1 MACPERRPI
10 SAAVIALFSTSQ
22 FALAQ
27 TQSQPTQLPEIRVQG
42 EQEGFRRES
51 TGSATRTETPLR
63 DIPQFINSI
72 PQQVI
77 RERGVTN
84 LQDVLRTVPG
94 ISFAAA
100 EGGTQNN
107 QVVYLRGFPL
117 NGDMYIDGIRDLGEY
132 NRDLF
137 ATETVEVLKGPS
149 ALLFGRGG
157 SGGVINQISK
167 SADLL
172 PRKEVALKFGS
183 FDQKRLTGDL
193 NVKIAEN
200 SAIRL
205 VALAEESG
213 SYRFPQDVDKRGF
226 APSLRLGIGTG
237 AEFSLSYYYLKT
249 NDVTD
254 YGQPTL
260 TSIATGGD
268 ARMPPVSPRKYYGFA
283 HHDYTEHETHIA
295 TARIDYRVNQ
305 TLSIHNTLRAAKFKR
320 DMEATI
326 ATLNSRDANGAPVT
340 PATPLSLLMV
350 NRRHDTGRNRNND
363 DDTIFNQTDLTWKF
377 RTGETRHTMITG
389 MELGRERIDR
399 SRYAIDADPAT
410 PGNQAPSALT
420 SFLRPDPGTR
430 LSYIKTPD
438 TRALGEA
445 DTLAFYVQD
454 QIEFSDQWKA
464 LLGLRWERYKAD
476 VRTINDNTGQPTA
489 TGGPFSRKDN
499 MVSGRFGVIWQPTE
513 RQSYYISVANS
524 FNPSGELGVY
534 GGTSTSLNA
543 DTLHLDP
550 EENRNYEIGAHWD
563 ITPGLQ
569 LRTALFRTEKTNQ
582 RIENSITDVLE
593 LAGKRR
599 VQGIEFELAGHITSN
614 WEILTGVAF
623 NDGKIV
629 RATVNEGNTPL
640 GVADAQGSVWTVY
653 RLGGGWEVGG
663 GVVATSGFN
672 LTDANNGAVPGHAV
686 FDATVA
692 YVQRKYEL
700 RLNVFNIFDKTYY
713 LGGYNNSPNRVLP
726 GMPRAATVTLRY
738 NF

>member
-1 MACPERRPI
+1 MACLERRPI

-27 TQSQPTQLPEIRVQG
+27 TQPQPTQLPEIRVQG

-72 PQQVI
+72 PQEVI
-77 RERGVTN
+77 KQRGATN

-94 ISFAAA
+94 ISYAAP

-117 NGDMYIDGIRDLGEY
+117 NADTYIDGMRDLGEY

-157 SGGVINQISK
+157 SGGVLNQISK

-172 PRKEVALKFGS
+172 PRKEVAFQFGS

-193 NVKIAEN
+193 NVKIGEN

-213 SYRFPQDVDKRGF
+213 SFRYPQDVDKRGF

-237 AEFSLSYYYLKT
+237 TEFSLSYYYLKT

-260 TSIATGGD
+260 TSNATGGD

-283 HHDYTEHETHIA
+283 HHDFTEHETHIA
-295 TARIDYRVNQ
+295 TARIDHRVNQ
-305 TLSIHNTLRAAKFKR
+305 TLSIHNTLRVAKFKR
-320 DMEATI
+320 DMEASI
-326 ATLNSRDANGAPVT
+326 GTLHNFDANGNPVT
-340 PATPLSLLMV
+340 PATPLDLLMV
-350 NRRHDTGRNRNND
+350 RRRHDTGRNRNND

-377 RTGETRHTMITG
+377 GTGSVRHTMITG

-399 SRYAIDADPAT
+399 SRYALDADPNT
-410 PGNQAPSALT
+410 PGTQAPSALT
-420 SFLRPDPGTR
+420 PFLDPDPYTR
-430 LSYIKTPD
+430 LSYTKTPD
-438 TRALGEA
+438 TRALGEGK
-445 DTLAFYVQD
+445 TLAFYVQD
-454 QIEFSDQWKA
+454 QLELSEQWKA
-464 LLGLRWERYKAD
+464 LVGLRWERYKTD
-476 VRTINDNTGQPTA
+476 VKTVDATGQPTP

-499 MVSGRFGVIWQPTE
+499 MVSGRVGLIWQPTQ
-513 RQSYYISVANS
+513 RQSYYVSVANS
-524 FNPSGELGVY
+524 YNPSGELGVY

-543 DTLHLDP
+543 DTLNLDP
-550 EENRNYEIGAHWD
+550 EENRNYEVGAHWD
-563 ITPGLQ
+563 ITPGMQ
-569 LRTALFRTEKTNQ
+569 LRTAIFRTEKTNQ
-582 RIENSITDVLE
+582 RIENSITEVLE

-614 WEILTGVAF
+614 WEILSGVAF
-623 NDGKIV
+623 NHGKIV
-629 RATVNEGNTPL
+629 RANVNEGNTPL
-640 GVADAQGSVWTVY
+640 GVPDAQGSVWTTY

-663 GVVATSGFN
+663 GVVANSGFN
-672 LTDANNGAVPGHAV
+672 LTDSNIGEAPGYAV

-692 YVQRKYEL
+692 YVQRKYEV
-700 RLNVFNIFDKTYY
+700 RLNLYNIFDKTYY

>member
-1 MACPERRPI
+1 MACLERRPI
-10 SAAVIALFSTSQ
+10 SAAVIALFSSSQ
-22 FALAQ
+22 LALAQ

-77 RERGVTN
+77 KERGVTD
-84 LQDVLRTVPG
+84 LRDALRTVPG
-94 ISFAAA
+94 ISYAAP

-117 NGDMYIDGIRDLGEY
+117 NADTYIDGMRDLGEY

-157 SGGVINQISK
+157 SGGVVNQISK

-172 PRKEVALKFGS
+172 PRKEVAFQFGS
-183 FDQKRLTGDL
+183 FHQKRLTGDL
-193 NVKIAEN
+193 NVKIGES

-213 SYRFPQDVDKRGF
+213 SFRFPQDVDKRGF

-237 AEFSLSYYYLKT
+237 TEFSLSYYYLKT

-260 TSIATGGD
+260 TSNATGGD

-283 HHDYTEHETHIA
+283 NHDFTEHETHIA
-295 TARIDYRVNQ
+295 TARIDHRVNQ
-305 TLSIHNTLRAAKFKR
+305 TLSIHNTLRVAKFKR
-320 DMEATI
+320 NMEATI
-326 ATLNSRDANGAPVT
+326 ATMSNTDANGNPVT
-340 PATPLSLLMV
+340 PATPLELLMV

-377 RTGETRHTMITG
+377 GMGGMRHTMITG

-399 SRYAIDADPAT
+399 SRFALDADPNT
-410 PGNQAPSALT
+410 PGAQAPSSLT
-420 SFLRPDPGTR
+420 PLLDPDPDTR
-430 LSYIKTPD
+430 LSYTRSPD

-445 DTLAFYVQD
+445 RTVAFYVQD
-454 QIEFSDQWKA
+454 QLELSEQWKA
-464 LLGLRWERYKAD
+464 LVGLRWERYKAD
-476 VRTINDNTGQPTA
+476 VRTVSDATGQT
-489 TGGPFSRKDN
+489 TVGPFSRKDN
-499 MVSGRFGVIWQPTE
+499 MLSGRVGVIWQPTQ
-513 RQSYYISVANS
+513 RQSYYVSVANS
-524 FNPSGELGVY
+524 YNPSGELGVY
-534 GGTSTSLNA
+534 GSTGTSLNA
-543 DTLHLDP
+543 DTLNLDP

-563 ITPGLQ
+563 ITPGMQ
-569 LRTALFRTEKTNQ
+569 LRTAIFRTEKTNQ
-582 RIENSITDVLE
+582 RIENSITEVLE

-599 VQGIEFELAGHITSN
+599 VEGIEFELAGHITSN
-614 WEILTGVAF
+614 WEILSGVAF
-623 NDGKIV
+623 NHGKIV
-629 RATVNEGNTPL
+629 RANVNEGNTPL
-640 GVADAQGSVWTVY
+640 GVADAQGSVWTTY

-663 GVVATSGFN
+663 GVVASSGFN
-672 LTDANNGAVPGHAV
+672 LTDSNVGEVPGYAV

-692 YVQRKYEL
+692 YVQRKYEV
-700 RLNVFNIFDKTYY
+700 RLNLFNIFDKTYY

>member
-1 MACPERRPI
+1 MACLERRPI

-27 TQSQPTQLPEIRVQG
+27 TQSQPTALPEIRVQG
-42 EQEGFRRES
+42 AQEGMRRES

-72 PQQVI
+72 PEQVI
-77 RERGVTN
+77 RQKGATN

-94 ISFAAA
+94 ISYAAP

-117 NGDMYIDGIRDLGEY
+117 NADTYIDGMRDLGEY

-157 SGGVINQISK
+157 SGGVLNQISK
-167 SADLL
+167 TADLL
-172 PRKEVALKFGS
+172 PRKEVGFQFGS

-193 NVKIAEN
+193 NVKIGDN

-205 VALAEESG
+205 VAMAEESG
-213 SYRFPQDVDKRGF
+213 SFRYPQDVDKRGF

-237 AEFSLSYYYLKT
+237 TEFSLSYYYLKT

-260 TSIATGGD
+260 TSNVTGGD
-268 ARMPPVSPRKYYGFA
+268 AKMPPISPRKYYGFA
-283 HHDYTEHETHIA
+283 NHDFSEHETHIA
-295 TARIDYRVNQ
+295 TARIDHRINQ
-305 TLSIHNTLRAAKFKR
+305 TLSIHNTLRVAKFKR
-320 DMEATI
+320 NMEATI
-326 ATLNSRDANGAPVT
+326 ATLNNTDANGAPVT
-340 PATPLSLLMV
+340 PATPLELLMV
-350 NRRHDTGRNRNND
+350 NRRHDTGRNRNTD

-377 RTGETRHTMITG
+377 GTGGVRHTMVTG

-399 SRYAIDADPAT
+399 SRYALDADPST

-420 SFLRPDPGTR
+420 PFLDPDPNTR
-430 LSYIKTPD
+430 LSYTRNPD

-445 DTLAFYVQD
+445 KTLAFYVQD
-454 QIEFSDQWKA
+454 QLELSEQWKA
-464 LLGLRWERYKAD
+464 LVGLRWERYKAD
-476 VRTINDNTGQPTA
+476 VRTRSDATDATTA
-489 TGGPFSRKDN
+489 GPFERKDN
-499 MVSGRFGVIWQPTE
+499 MVSGRVGLIWQPTQ
-513 RQSYYISVANS
+513 RQSYYVSVANS
-524 FNPSGELGVY
+524 YNPSGELGVY

-543 DTLHLDP
+543 DTLDLDP

-563 ITPGLQ
+563 ITPGMQ
-569 LRTALFRTEKTNQ
+569 LRTALFRTEKKNQ
-582 RIENSITDVLE
+582 CIENSITEVLE

-599 VQGIEFELAGHITSN
+599 VQGVELELAGHITSN
-614 WEILTGVAF
+614 WEVLAGVAF

-629 RATVNEGNTPL
+629 RANVNEGNTPL
-640 GVADAQGSVWTVY
+640 GVADAQGSVWTTY

-663 GVVATSGFN
+663 GVVANSGFN
-672 LTDANNGAVPGHAV
+672 LTDTNNGEVPGYAV
-686 FDATVA
+686 VDLTAA
-692 YVQRKYEL
+692 YVQRKYEV
-700 RLNVFNIFDKTYY
+700 RLNVFNVFDKTYY